1 MSLACP
7 NTEHPDFKYAVEKLG
22 SKDKA
27 LYLYDLLGRELP
39 TAEQTDAAAKGEPL
53 KFTSEKQAFIF
64 RINSRIENGKY
75 REKTG
80 KLVPITPSY
89 NAEVF
94 WVEKQEGLADVGKEP
109 NYAARTVTLFNDKT
123 SQARVRELN
132 IKYKDTEFQFSI
144 ERVIQAPPGAR
155 KASRA
160 PKIGKVY
167 RIKVTQVEKP
177 ITIETVRE
185 QAIVTPNDFVDNKT
199 REEDDKERDK
209 KLAEALK
216 GVESKVKILSNKEK
230 LRNKSIDALLYKKKI
245 SIRAGK
251 SYEVG
256 EQEKLIDQ
264 LLAEKDVEKQLANI
278 VEYVYRSSRRI
289 WDEYQLYK
297 SRGETIPIKVLHS
310 WKDSASAFDALLND
324 KDGLNN
330 ILVKEYGFEGGP
342 AYRDH
347 LRKAM
352 DLAAS
357 IKQLYEDEGINQ
369 LVDWL
374 TPYYHGVYAEKRE
387 AKGKEYRR
395 KRFLGQISKD
405 ITEKEYVNNYLNEN
419 EESLEQETK
428 DLLRKEL
435 SKASRDIGVLTRW
448 IDNLLDTKD
457 PVTAAMVKGLV
468 YADEEAR
475 LESLERR
482 DEVVSQLR
490 KLEAWYKKSGNVP
503 KSMEEF
509 YGFMLEKIDGKL
521 TGNYVTE
528 AYGSMM
534 EEYRKRV
541 DSSRSFDT
549 SEKRKEYINEWKDA
563 NMPLDNDKFWEAHWE
578 FVDQEHDA
586 KRISD
591 KDYNVLQDNRQY
603 RNKLTIGE
611 MTDKGIIELK
621 TGDILGNWFAEHT
634 WDFRVPI
641 DKWSNPQWTKLEK
654 ILEDPT
660 DARGDFYRFILKMR
674 RDADSVLPFGFRLD
688 TRLPGV
694 IKQDY
699 ERMTSGQGIGATI
712 RGSLSRNFTF
722 KLDDTSRTHEQLLG
736 PDGKPKYFLPTHF
749 TGRIMKDV
757 EKVNSTG
764 QKYTVRE
771 FDPTEQSFDIAGIY
785 YKYWQMANDYNHKA
799 KVLPEMELAKFLI
812 NNREYIKRNPFG
824 KKILRKGAIPGDE
837 ETVPVDNPQLVEQV
851 NDWFLSIMY
860 GEEEATEGKILGLD
874 LAKLLNVINSY
885 TSLNLLGLNVVAGSA
900 NVILGETLQHI
911 ESFAMEYMT
920 PKDFLYADKFYLK
933 SMKGFIGDIGARD
946 THGLGTHLV
955 EQFGVFDDYGEA
967 DMTRRTVATQLFKK
981 DTLYATSHLGEHYM
995 QSRFLF
1001 GLLSNKRAYNSKG
1014 EDIGRMLDMYELKN
1028 NKLIIKPEV
1037 DLVKSNWEEKD
1048 QMEFKIKTRGILS
1061 RLHGEY
1067 SALGK
1072 VAIERYALG
1081 RMAYLFRHF
1090 VVPGF
1095 RRRWGGPM
1103 WITEI
1108 NEKGEKVKKLNPA
1121 AYSERLGQY
1130 VEGNYITSG
1139 KFIGALGG
1147 KIFGKTEENREEAFF
1162 ARLIDNLQSFKLS
1175 MFGEEWAMLSEHEK
1189 ANVYRTVYEVGFLI
1203 LAIILAN
1210 ILAGIKPDPDDEEEW
1225 KMRYWA
1231 FAAYQAFRLQNE
1243 LLFFSPKLDSSMS
1256 ILRSPAASMSF
1267 VENLIKLSGQVFH
1280 PSEVYE
1286 SGPWKGRPKI
1296 IRTLNEM
1303 APITRQV
1310 YRLRDID
1317 TQIPWMQ
1324 KSGLGGK
1331 TKKEETESP
1340 PVTP

>member
-7 NTEHPDFKYAVEKLG
+7 NTNHPDFIYAVEKLG

-53 KFTSEKQAFIF
+53 KFTSEKQAFIY

-94 WVEKQEGLADVGKEP
+94 WVENLEGLAKVGEAP
-109 NYAARTVTLFNDKT
+109 NYASRTVTLFNFDDGL
-123 SQARVRELN
+123 ARVIELN
-132 IKYKDTEFQFSI
+132 KKYKDEGFVFEKEQVKFADAKVRKSN
-144 ERVIQAPPGAR
+144 RV
-155 KASRA
+155 
-160 PKIGKVY
+160 PKRGKIY

-185 QAIVTPNDFVDNKT
+185 QQIVTPTDFVDNKT

-330 ILVKEYGFEGGP
+330 ILVKEHGFEGGP

-395 KRFLGQISKD
+395 KKFLGQISKD

-435 SKASRDIGVLTRW
+435 AKASRDIGVLTRW

-468 YADEEAR
+468 YADEEVR

-490 KLEAWYKKSGNVP
+490 KLEAWYKRRGGNVP

-509 YGFMLEKIDGKL
+509 YGFMLEKKDGRL
-521 TGNYVTE
+521 TGNYVTD

-534 EEYRKRV
+534 EEYRKIV
-541 DSSRSFDT
+541 DKSRGLDT
-549 SEKRKEYINEWKDA
+549 SEKRKDYINHWKDT
-563 NMPLDNDKFWEAHWE
+563 NLPLDSEKFWEAHWE

-591 KDYNVLQDNRQY
+591 KDYNILQDNRKY
-603 RNKLTIGE
+603 FNKLTIGQ
-611 MTDKGIIELK
+611 MTDQGIIELK

-641 DKWSNPQWTKLEK
+641 KEWRNDEQWGKDENEGLQK
-654 ILEDPT
+654 ILKDPT

-757 EKVNSTG
+757 KKVNSTG
-764 QKYTVRE
+764 QEYTVRE
-771 FDPTEQSFDIAGIY
+771 FDPSEQSFDIAGIY

-955 EQFGVFDDYGEA
+955 EHFGVFDDYGEA
-967 DMTRRTVATQLFKK
+967 DMTRRTVAAQLFKK

-1001 GLLSNKRAYNSKG
+1001 GLLANKRAYNSKG

-1028 NKLIIKPEV
+1028 NKLVIKPEV
-1037 DLVKSNWEEKD
+1037 DLVKSEWTDGTNGTKD
-1048 QMEFKIKTRGILS
+1048 YQKEFKIKTRGILS

-1095 RRRWGGPM
+1095 RRRWG
-1103 WITEI
+1103 
-1108 NEKGEKVKKLNPA
+1108 KK
-1121 AYSERLGQY
+1121 AYIERLGQY

-1147 KIFGKTEENREEAFF
+1147 KIFGKTEENSEEAFF

-1189 ANVYRTVYEVGFLI
+1189 ANVYRTLYEVGFLI

-1210 ILAGIKPDPDDEEEW
+1210 VLAGIKPDPDDEEEW

-1331 TKKEETESP
+1331 TKEEPSDP
-1340 PVTP
+1340 FLAVQIDVPK